1 MPIKGLSC
9 MIPARQE
16 KRVPSRKLR
25 RWVWGDDSG
34 EKTRY
39 QYVSVRKS
47 ITYINI
53 WGGAWKLLIFVVF
66 CCSLP
71 LTLHS
76 ADWTPEDLSYHR
88 LNAYSLCCL
97 CLFVSL
103 FFCPHCLS
111 HYLLACLPLGFLDLV
126 ALQAPMAKTLPG
138 PLTQA
143 TWWCYIACVAA
154 LATIILIWWFVL
166 NLNGFHFPFP
176 IAWKSDE

>member
-103 FFCPHCLS
+103 FFVPTVCPIICL
-111 HYLLACLPLGFLDLV
+111 LV
-126 ALQAPMAKTLPG
+126 CHWVFW
-138 PLTQA
+138 
-143 TWWCYIACVAA
+143 TWWHYRRPWPRRCRGHWRRPLDDAISHV
-154 LATIILIWWFVL
+154 
-166 NLNGFHFPFP
+166 
-176 IAWKSDE
+176 